1 MAAEINTEDNLFNS
15 LGQENDDNE
24 DVIVDH
30 EDNFLSNEI
39 GEFEENEE
47 EELDLEVETPSFLGL
62 LDEEEESEE
71 EEEEIEEEEEEENE
85 LTDKDLESFN
95 KKLGTDFKSV
105 DDLKKSF
112 KKEETESEEK
122 KEAVLYDNL
131 KEKVFLYDKYI
142 DMDNESLIRSQL
154 MSEAQAKKLDIND
167 PEVIESVEE
176 KLEGLRDLEQ
186 LDSMAETL
194 RANLIAQKD
203 KVETQVTAIDQKREA
218 SEKAVMAKNREDL
231 EVALSNIFVNKTFY
245 GADLKKEDVLE
256 FFKNITTG
264 KFHDRVNNNQE
275 MIAQFAMF
283 VKFKDVISKKAN
295 GPTQSDN
302 TKREFNLLKQESSK
316 NSRSVAN
323 ARGTSTS
330 GSPSDNLKAF
340 IK

>member
-1 MAAEINTEDNLFNS
+1 M
-15 LGQENDDNE
+15 
-24 DVIVDH
+24 
-30 EDNFLSNEI
+30 
-39 GEFEENEE
+39 
-47 EELDLEVETPSFLGL
+47 
-62 LDEEEESEE
+62 
-71 EEEEIEEEEEEENE
+71 
-85 LTDKDLESFN
+85 
-95 KKLGTDFKSV
+95 
-105 DDLKKSF
+105 
-112 KKEETESEEK
+112 
-122 KEAVLYDNL
+122 YDNL

-218 SEKAVMAKNREDL
+218 SEKAIMAKNREDL

-245 GADLKKEDVLE
+245 GADVKKEDVLE
-256 FFKNITTG
+256 VFKDITTG

>member
-24 DVIVDH
+24 DIIVDH

-122 KEAVLYDNL
+122 IDAVLYDNL
-131 KEKVFLYDKYI
+131 KEKVFLYV
-142 DMDNESLIRSQL
+142 SW
-154 MSEAQAKKLDIND
+154 
-167 PEVIESVEE
+167 
-176 KLEGLRDLEQ
+176 
-186 LDSMAETL
+186 
-194 RANLIAQKD
+194 
-203 KVETQVTAIDQKREA
+203 
-218 SEKAVMAKNREDL
+218 
-231 EVALSNIFVNKTFY
+231 
-245 GADLKKEDVLE
+245 
-256 FFKNITTG
+256 
-264 KFHDRVNNNQE
+264 KFGGR
-275 MIAQFAMF
+275 
-283 VKFKDVISKKAN
+283 
-295 GPTQSDN
+295 
-302 TKREFNLLKQESSK
+302 
-316 NSRSVAN
+316 
-323 ARGTSTS
+323 
-330 GSPSDNLKAF
+330 
-340 IK
+340 